1 MGNLWSDP
9 LFGIMLTVVAFYIG
23 SMFSKKV
30 KSPLANPLLIA
41 MIICIVVMKLLHI
54 SYDDYMEGAQFISLF
69 LVPATAILGLSIYRQ
84 REVLKEQFLP
94 IVIGC
99 LCGSLLSMGSTLIL
113 CKLLALHSEMLFSM
127 IPMSVTTA
135 IALDVSEQLGGLRS
149 ITMMAVIIC
158 GTGGAIIHPM
168 IIRLLKLKDPVATGV
183 AFGTA
188 SHAIGTSK
196 ALEIGEVEGAVSGV
210 AMGVAG
216 ICTVIIALF
225 L

>member
-23 SMFSKKV
+23 SMISKKV

-99 LCGSLLSMGSTLIL
+99 LCGSLLSMGSTVIL
-113 CKLLALHSEMLFSM
+113 CKMLALHS
-127 IPMSVTTA
+127 
-135 IALDVSEQLGGLRS
+135 
-149 ITMMAVIIC
+149 
-158 GTGGAIIHPM
+158 
-168 IIRLLKLKDPVATGV
+168 
-183 AFGTA
+183 
-188 SHAIGTSK
+188 
-196 ALEIGEVEGAVSGV
+196 
-210 AMGVAG
+210 
-216 ICTVIIALF
+216 
-225 L
+225 